1 MRFADLPPGAQATVG
16 AVMGEVAANAKRKLV
31 TQAREDLA
39 DVLGAQLRAVGLGH
53 FQREQKFH
61 PTRKWRIDIAFTAD
75 MLAIECDGFAAGGKA
90 GRHQRAG
97 GIRQDNEK
105 YAELAIAGWRLIRVE
120 RTQIRSGLALK
131 WIERALA

>member
-1 MRFADLPPGAQATVG
+1 MIRVTDLPPAVRASLENSIAATPRR
-16 AVMGEVAANAKRKLV
+16 AP
-31 TQAREDLA
+31 ARMPSGVDLA
-39 DVLGAQLRAVGLGH
+39 EILAAQLRAVGLGH

-61 PTRKWRIDIAFTAD
+61 PARKWRIDIAFTAD
-75 MLAIECDGFAAGGKA
+75 LLAIECDGFAAGGKA

-120 RTQIRSGLALK
+120 RTQIKSGQALK

>member
-1 MRFADLPPGAQATVG
+1 MIRVTDLPPAVRASLENSIATTPRRALPRMSKNV
-16 AVMGEVAANAKRKLV
+16 
-31 TQAREDLA
+31 DLA
-39 DVLGAQLRAVGLGH
+39 EILAAQLRAVGLGH

-75 MLAIECDGFAAGGKA
+75 LLAIECDGFAAGGKA

-120 RTQIRSGLALK
+120 RTQIKSGEALK

>member
-1 MRFADLPPGAQATVG
+1 MIRVTDLPPAVRASLENSIATTPRRALPRMSKHV
-16 AVMGEVAANAKRKLV
+16 
-31 TQAREDLA
+31 DLA
-39 DVLGAQLRAVGLGH
+39 EILAAQLRAVGLGH

-75 MLAIECDGFAAGGKA
+75 LLAIECDGFAAGGKA

-120 RTQIRSGLALK
+120 RTQIKSGEALK

>member
-1 MRFADLPPGAQATVG
+1 MIRVTDLPPAVRASLENSIATTPRHPIPRMPKNV
-16 AVMGEVAANAKRKLV
+16 
-31 TQAREDLA
+31 DLA
-39 DVLGAQLRAVGLGH
+39 EILAAQLRAVGLGH

-75 MLAIECDGFAAGGKA
+75 LLAIECDGFAAGGKA
-90 GRHQRAG
+90 GRHQRVG

-105 YAELAIAGWRLIRVE
+105 YAELAVAGWRLIRVE
-120 RTQIRSGLALK
+120 RTQIKSGEALK